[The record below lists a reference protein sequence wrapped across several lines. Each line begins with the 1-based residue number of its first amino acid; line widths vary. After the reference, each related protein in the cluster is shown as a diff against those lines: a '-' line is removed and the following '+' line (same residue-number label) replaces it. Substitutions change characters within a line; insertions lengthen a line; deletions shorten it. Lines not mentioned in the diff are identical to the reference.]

1 MGVSAKGCGGVCPE
15 ECLPGASTQMGGV
28 CLGVYAQRRGVCPEE
43 GCLPRGGVSAQ
54 RRGVCPGVF
63 LVALSIPFVFV
74 NCASISA
81 LFQIQYL
88 EFYSTYQ
95 SALSL

>member
-1 MGVSAKGCGGVCPE
+1 MHTARLLTVSQHALHRGVSAQV
-15 ECLPGASTQMGGV
+15 
-28 CLGVYAQRRGVCPEE
+28 
-43 GCLPRGGVSAQ
+43 GCLPRGDLPRGVSAQ
-54 RRGVCPGVF
+54 GVGAGVS
-63 LVALSIPFVFV
+63 VALSIPFVFV